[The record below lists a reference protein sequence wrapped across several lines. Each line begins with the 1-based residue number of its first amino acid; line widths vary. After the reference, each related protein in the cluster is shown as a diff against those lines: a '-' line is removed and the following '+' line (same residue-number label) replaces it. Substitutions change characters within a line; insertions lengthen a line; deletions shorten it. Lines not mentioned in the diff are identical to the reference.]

1 MKTLTKMGAERKV
14 GRLRRLVAGMAIG
27 ILAGFSVSVSAA
39 TVVFCLSVD
48 FSSPDEG
55 SACPCCPHGDWVTVT
70 ISDNATGGVLLE
82 IAANNLQNEERVMDL
97 FLNLSPAL
105 AAADLQFANP
115 VKVVGDYDLPQISL
129 GNNAFKAA
137 GDGYFDIWFRFS
149 SSMPRSF
156 KAGDLLRYEVT
167 IGGGEF
173 RAEDFNYWSHVVDE
187 GAGPFL
193 AAAHILSTG
202 EDAEQSAWIG
212 AIPEPAPLAF
222 WITGVLVL
230 LARHRRTDRA

>member
-1 MKTLTKMGAERKV
+1 MKTLTKLGAERKV
-14 GRLRRLVAGMAIG
+14 GKVRRLVAGMAIG

-39 TVVFCLSVD
+39 TVAFCFSVD

-55 SACPCCPHGDWVTVT
+55 SACPSCPDGDWVTVT
-70 ISDNATGGVLLE
+70 ISNNATGGVLLE
-82 IAANNLQNEERVMDL
+82 IAANNLQNEERLKDL

-105 AAADLQFANP
+105 AATDLQFANP
-115 VKVVGDYDLPQISL
+115 TQAVGDYDLPEIFL

-149 SSMPRSF
+149 SPPQRCF
-156 KAGDLLRYEVT
+156 KAGDLLRYDVT
-167 IGGGEF
+167 IGSGEL

-202 EDAEQSAWIG
+202 GEAEQSAWIG
-212 AIPEPAPLAF
+212 AIPEPAPLVF

-230 LARHRRTDRA
+230 LARRRRSDRA